1 MAHKV
6 VCAPKDKI
14 ANEEFIEDNRLR
26 WELLEPIRVLQV
38 IGCMGCGGAEAMLMN
53 YYRHMD
59 RTRVQ
64 FDFAVDTTKRE
75 MYDDEIE
82 SMGGRFYRFPKF
94 NALNFMTYR
103 KAWNDFF
110 KEHAEHGII
119 HSHIGSSAAVH
130 LKIAKKY
137 GRYTIAHSHRT
148 MVTTRNFHD
157 LIWRSCAYPVRYV
170 ADSFFACS
178 PEAAKDRFG
187 KKVAS
192 SDRCR
197 VINNAIDVERFAYSP
212 KNREDVRRSL
222 AAGSDAGSEGKLIV
236 GHVGRH
242 TPQKNP
248 VFMLEVFAAVRRR
261 RPGALLLQVGEGE
274 MTETMK
280 KRCRELHI
288 EDAVIFAGVRG
299 DVERYYS
306 AMDVFL
312 FPSLWEGL
320 GNTLVEAQTNGLN
333 CVVSDAVPR
342 AADMG
347 AGLYHTLSVNDPA
360 DKWADEVLFHAE
372 RGHMKD
378 AARFTREAGF
388 DISTSAGQL
397 QDFYLKAASGER

>member
-1 MAHKV
+1 M
-6 VCAPKDKI
+6 
-14 ANEEFIEDNRLR
+14 
-26 WELLEPIRVLQV
+26 EPVRVLQV

-53 YYRHMD
+53 LYRYVD
-59 RTRVQ
+59 REKVQ
-64 FDFAVDTTKRE
+64 FDFAVHTDVHQ
-75 MYDDEIE
+75 MYDDEIVKL
-82 SMGGRFYRFPKF
+82 GGRIYRFPKYTGKNYSEYKKLWDTF
-94 NALNFMTYR
+94 LP
-103 KAWNDFF
+103 KHP
-110 KEHAEHGII
+110 EHRIVHG
-119 HSHIGSSAAVH
+119 HIGSSATIYLA
-130 LKIAKKY
+130 IAKKN
-137 GRYTIAHSHRT
+137 GRYAIAHSHSTKSTVEPVRQFFWEA
-148 MVTTRNFHD
+148 V
-157 LIWRSCAYPVRYV
+157 AYPVRYV

-187 KKVAS
+187 KKVAT

-222 AAGSDAGSEGKLIV
+222 AAGSDAGSEGRFIV

-248 VFMLEVFAAVRRR
+248 LFMLEVFADVRRR

-320 GNTLVEAQTNGLN
+320 PVTLVEAQTNGLN

-347 AGLYHTLSVNDPA
+347 AGLYHTLSVSDPA
-360 DKWADEVLFHAE
+360 DKWADAVLFHAE

-388 DISTSAGQL
+388 DICTSAGQL
-397 QDFYLKAASGER
+397 QDFYLKTAAGER